1 MKLESSYAL
10 KPPCYGRDLIDKT
23 TDPTCLHGSEF
34 NRKYT
39 QSIMG
44 GKFGN
49 PYISIVNDD
58 NFHRVEAVKP
68 VHLPEIDST
77 CAANVSKP
85 CRLNTVTISQNHYQ
99 FLDKVDTGYYP
110 ISAHEIKTKISS
122 RQRTEIAAGNP
133 KADFYYTDEVGDR
146 CAEINDFSIDWAF
159 KNLSPAAKARYQQY
173 GTKMQTGPD
182 LGPFNA
188 GPLWIWKFMQ
198 YTESEDKSTMTVQSP
213 MMRTPIDYPV
223 KSAAGFHY
231 CKVLSPFRAME
242 YMYID
247 SLFYGDGVYLEYEN
261 TTSFDESA
269 YDLFLQ

>member
-1 MKLESSYAL
+1 
-10 KPPCYGRDLIDKT
+10 
-23 TDPTCLHGSEF
+23 
-34 NRKYT
+34 
-39 QSIMG
+39 
-44 GKFGN
+44 
-49 PYISIVNDD
+49 
-58 NFHRVEAVKP
+58 
-68 VHLPEIDST
+68 
-77 CAANVSKP
+77 
-85 CRLNTVTISQNHYQ
+85 
-99 FLDKVDTGYYP
+99 
-110 ISAHEIKTKISS
+110 
-122 RQRTEIAAGNP
+122 
-133 KADFYYTDEVGDR
+133 
-146 CAEINDFSIDWAF
+146 
-159 KNLSPAAKARYQQY
+159 
-173 GTKMQTGPD
+173 MQTGPD

>member
-77 CAANVSKP
+77 CAADVSKP

-146 CAEINDFSIDWAF
+146 
-159 KNLSPAAKARYQQY
+159 
-173 GTKMQTGPD
+173 
-182 LGPFNA
+182 
-188 GPLWIWKFMQ
+188 
-198 YTESEDKSTMTVQSP
+198 
-213 MMRTPIDYPV
+213 
-223 KSAAGFHY
+223 
-231 CKVLSPFRAME
+231 
-242 YMYID
+242 
-247 SLFYGDGVYLEYEN
+247 
-261 TTSFDESA
+261 
-269 YDLFLQ
+269 

>member
-173 GTKMQTGPD
+173 GTTMQTGTD